1 MATSHV
7 PEVSTREL
15 HLITRPLAQCPA
27 CSSERLEL
35 VVDADGEEV
44 HFMCSDCVRCFHV
57 ELGFAHELA
66 SGACRHTSATNS

>member
-1 MATSHV
+1 M
-7 PEVSTREL
+7 PEVSTAL

-35 VVDADGEEV
+35 VVDDEAEEV
-44 HFMCSDCVRCFHV
+44 HFMCSDCGRCFHV

-66 SGACRHTSATNS
+66 PGACHHAPATRV